1 MLECFGT
8 HIFSL
13 QIGSTINTIAFS
25 LTTLLIGPFA
35 DNYSKNKI
43 ILYTTLIFVIGNLI
57 AANASNIYIFW
68 LSQLINGLSN
78 GCIQVLC
85 PIIIIEICGLER
97 SPNAISLLYL
107 VSTVFLVFTP
117 LISGMILKSY
127 QWQYLFYIVSFIAFA
142 LYLSIWCLF
151 PININIL
158 SKKKINIKSILYD
171 YYNILSSLEF
181 MLYSI
186 IPAVIICALISY
198 NTNIIYFLSAIN
210 YDSFYSS
217 LYLTLPPSIAL
228 TIRFVFNKYTIKYK
242 HQDKLGLALANLG
255 GLTFTI
261 LVIIP
266 EKDINNEILILSV
279 SFIHLG
285 LTYVMPIFFLKAL
298 SKFTTKIATASTI
311 NNFVKS
317 IIIAT
322 GICIS
327 GFTYNGSLTS
337 IAILIDIFLFIATSS
352 YLIHLLIAK

>member
-1 MLECFGT
+1 
-8 HIFSL
+8 
-13 QIGSTINTIAFS
+13 
-25 LTTLLIGPFA
+25 
-35 DNYSKNKI
+35 
-43 ILYTTLIFVIGNLI
+43 
-57 AANASNIYIFW
+57 
-68 LSQLINGLSN
+68 
-78 GCIQVLC
+78 
-85 PIIIIEICGLER
+85 
-97 SPNAISLLYL
+97 
-107 VSTVFLVFTP
+107 
-117 LISGMILKSY
+117 
-127 QWQYLFYIVSFIAFA
+127 
-142 LYLSIWCLF
+142 
-151 PININIL
+151 
-158 SKKKINIKSILYD
+158 
-171 YYNILSSLEF
+171 